1 MLYVMIWLLIW
12 NALLLVWPILRT
24 LTLFAIYRMTGG
36 KISIRKY
43 FNSWGW

>member
-12 NALLLVWPILRT
+12 NALLLATAGIGT

-36 KISIRKY
+36 KMGIRRY
-43 FNSWGW
+43 FKEML